1 MSWRERRPNVPSNY
15 ETFWTHQR
23 YAVIGDSRK
32 ATFPK
37 LTYNGLKANGKTPYA
52 VDPGAERI
60 EGDAAYASLD
70 ALPETVDA
78 AVLEVPKTETADWVE
93 RVADAG
99 IKNLW
104 IHQQRDTPEALEI
117 AKQRGINVLH
127 STCAV
132 MYLQGGYHSIHK
144 WINKLIGKY

>member
-1 MSWRERRPNVPSNY
+1 MPSNY

-32 ATFPK
+32 STFPK

-60 EGDAAYASLD
+60 ENDPAYPSLD
-70 ALPETVDA
+70 SLPQPVEA
-78 AVLEVPKTETADWVE
+78 AVLEVPKEESATWVKH
-93 RVADAG
+93 VADAG
-99 IKNLW
+99 INAR
-104 IHQQRDTPEALEI
+104 H
-117 AKQRGINVLH
+117 G
-127 STCAV
+127 SCAV

>member
-1 MSWRERRPNVPSNY
+1 MPSNY
-15 ETFWTHQR
+15 ETFWAHDR
-23 YAVIGDSRK
+23 YAVIGNSQK

-60 EGDAAYASLD
+60 EGDPAYASLD
-70 ALPETVDA
+70 ALPQPVEA
-78 AVLEVPKTETADWVE
+78 AVLEVPKEETATWVKH
-93 RVADAG
+93 VADAG

-104 IHQQRDTPEALEI
+104 IHQRRETPEALEL
-117 AKQRGINVLH
+117 AEQHGINVRH
-127 STCAV
+127 GSCAV

-144 WINKLIGKY
+144 WIDKLTGKY